1 VAVVAAWVV
10 DSRAHRDAVLPNVT
24 LAGRRVRGMSR
35 DELTAV
41 VRATAAE
48 VARSSVAVHSPGG
61 GFRAGAPELGLAVA
75 EGRTVDEVLREGRV
89 GAAPRRLWT
98 WARSFLSA
106 VKVPVAMDVDR
117 SRLDAVVAQRDPSRT
132 PPVEPSLT
140 VRDGRLDGVAGKNGR
155 GVDPA
160 ALAERLRHAKPT
172 AGTLVVSLGTASI
185 PPRFTEADAD
195 RVAAE
200 GEQLVA
206 GGLRVAAGGTVAD
219 VPAATLRSWLQ
230 AVPAENGIHLGL
242 KGDADVPRDLAAVL
256 PDVGTKPVDAGFTVS
271 GGAVGITPSKTGTA
285 CCAPEARDAIEAAI
299 ADPAKR
305 AAPVAVPLKTV
316 TPDRDEA
323 AARKLGIVEQ
333 VATFTTPHN
342 PGEPRVTNI
351 HLMADT
357 IRGTVIPPGATFSI
371 NGTVGRRTTDKGYV
385 EAPIIGGDYVFDTD
399 VGGGV
404 SQFATTMFNAAFF
417 AGLDIPEYAM
427 HGLYIS
433 RYPYG
438 REATLSYPSPDLKVR
453 NTTPYGV
460 LIWPTYTDSSIT
472 VTLYSTRYGT
482 AEQTGQTRK
491 ERASTPPPSSP
502 PDTPSAGPC
511 VQVTTERTITYPD
524 GHKEIDDFSGLY
536 SPAEGWSCP

>member
-1 VAVVAAWVV
+1 MAVVAAWVV
-10 DSRAHRDAVLPNVT
+10 DSRAHRDAVLPNVV
-24 LAGRRVRGMSR
+24 LGGRSVRGMSR
-35 DELTAV
+35 QELDAT
-41 VRATAAE
+41 VRETAAE
-48 VARSSVAVHSPGG
+48 FARAAVEVHSPGG
-61 GFRAGAPELGLAVA
+61 RFRATAPEMGLSVA
-75 EGRTVDEVLREGRV
+75 EARTVEEVLHEGRE

-106 VKVPVAMDVDR
+106 VKLPVAIDVDR
-117 SRLDAVVAQRDPSRT
+117 KKLDAVVAQRDSGRT

-140 VRDGRLDGVAGKNGR
+140 VRDGHLDGVAGKNGR

-160 ALAERLRHAKPT
+160 VLANTLRHVHPT
-172 AGTLVVSLGTASI
+172 AGTLVITMDAATL
-185 PPRFTEADAD
+185 PPRFSVSDAD
-195 RVAAE
+195 RLAAE
-200 GEQLVA
+200 GEQVVA
-206 GGLRVAAGGTVAD
+206 AGLKVAAGGQVAD
-219 VPAATLRSWLQ
+219 VPAATLRSWLR
-230 AVPAENGIHLGL
+230 AVPTEDGLRLGL
-242 KGDADVPRDLAAVL
+242 KSDADVAGDLAAVL
-256 PDVGTKPVDAGFTVS
+256 PDAGTKPVDAGFTVS
-271 GGAVGITPSKTGTA
+271 GGSVSITPAETGTA
-285 CCAPEARDAIEAAI
+285 CCAPEARGAIEAAI
-299 ADPAKR
+299 DDPSRR
-305 AAPVAVPLKTV
+305 AAPIEVPLKTV
-316 TPDRDEA
+316 DPDRDEA

-357 IRGTVIPPGATFSI
+357 IRGTVIPPGGTFSI
-371 NGTVGRRTTDKGYV
+371 NGTVGRRTKEKGYV

-417 AGLDIPEYAM
+417 AGLDIREYAM

-453 NTTPYGV
+453 NSTPYGV

-472 VTLYSTRYGT
+472 VSLYSTKYVT

-491 ERASTPPPSSP
+491 EEDATPPPDSP
-502 PDTPSAGPC
+502 PGTPSPGPC
-511 VQVTTERTITYPD
+511 VAVTTERTRTYLD
-524 GHKEIDDFSGLY
+524 GRQVVDDFSGLY
-536 SPAEGWSCP
+536 SPAEGWSCS